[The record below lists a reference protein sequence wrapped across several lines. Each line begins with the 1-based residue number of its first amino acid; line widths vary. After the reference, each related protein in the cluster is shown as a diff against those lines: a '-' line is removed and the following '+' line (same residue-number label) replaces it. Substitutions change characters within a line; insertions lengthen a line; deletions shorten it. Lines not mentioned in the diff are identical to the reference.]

1 MTTKTTWCMANMQ
14 KRGRK
19 VELEKLLYS
28 TYGFSSFRPGQREV
42 IEEVLKGNNVIALL
56 PTGMGKSMCYQLPA
70 HLLPG
75 SVLIISP
82 LLSLMQDQVAQL
94 KKMGEKSVVAINS
107 FLKPEDKE
115 KIWSSLGTYRF
126 IFISPEMLVQPFVK
140 KQLQRINISLL
151 VADEAHCISQWG
163 FDFRPDYLRIAEIL
177 PLLNNPQ
184 VLALTATATAKV
196 TNEIIQYLNIH
207 DPYIYTHP
215 MDRKNL
221 VYDLKKFEEP
231 RQKMEWLKTFVSE
244 CEGPGIIYAGTR
256 KKAQQLAA
264 DLSQLGLSASFYH
277 GGMEHQ
283 DRVFVQQQFQNG
295 ELDWV
300 CSTNAF
306 GMGVHIP
313 NIRHVI
319 HFQLPTSIEGYVQEV
334 GRAGRDGKPALATL
348 LYALGD
354 EGLLQSLVMDE
365 LPTIREIHEV
375 YANSGDANRL
385 IEQGIVRE
393 TAYRV
398 VDYWKSQLPLDGTLR
413 QIEQL
418 QFEKINQAEKIRKLV
433 TIQTCIRQYI
443 SECFEQQLNEK
454 PENCC
459 VNDGIDYSV
468 FKKRVIQHK
477 KELPTSWKD
486 RLNFLLPS

>member
-1 MTTKTTWCMANMQ
+1 M
-14 KRGRK
+14 
-19 VELEKLLYS
+19 ELEKLLHS
-28 TYGFSSFRPGQREV
+28 TYGFNSFRPGQREV
-42 IEEVLKGNNVIALL
+42 IEEVLRGNDVIALL

-75 SVLIISP
+75 SVLIVSP

-115 KIWSSLGTYRF
+115 KIWSSLGNYRF

-140 KQLQRINISLL
+140 KQLQRITISLL

-163 FDFRPDYLRIAEIL
+163 FDFRPDYLRIAEIM
-177 PLLNNPQ
+177 PLLNHPQ
-184 VLALTATATAKV
+184 VLALTATATSKV
-196 TNEIIQYLNIH
+196 TSEIKKYLNI
-207 DPYIYTHP
+207 PNPFVYTHS

-221 VYDLKKFEEP
+221 VYDVKRFEDQKQKNEWLKKFVNE
-231 RQKMEWLKTFVSE
+231 L
-244 CEGPGIIYAGTR
+244 EGPGIVYAGTR

-264 DLSQLGLSASFYH
+264 ELTSVGLSTSFYH

-283 DRVFVQQQFQNG
+283 DRIFVQQQFQNG

-319 HFQLPTSIEGYVQEV
+319 HFQLPTSVEGYVQEV

-348 LYALGD
+348 LYAEGD
-354 EGLLQSLVMDE
+354 EGLLESLVMDE
-365 LPTIREIHEV
+365 LPTTREIREV
-375 YANSGDANRL
+375 YANSAEPERL
-385 IEQGIVRE
+385 VEQGVVRE
-393 TAYRV
+393 TALRV
-398 VDYWKSQLPLDGTLR
+398 IAYWQSRLPLEGTLR
-413 QIEQL
+413 QIEEL
-418 QFEKINQAEKIRKLV
+418 QKEKIKQAEKIRKLV
-433 TIQTCIRQYI
+433 TNQGCIRQYI
-443 SECFEQQLNEK
+443 SDCFEQRLTEK

-459 VNDGIDYSV
+459 KNDGIDYSP
-468 FKKRVIQHK
+468 FKKRAK
-477 KELPTSWKD
+477 KESKSTPNSWKD
-486 RLNFLLPS
+486 RLYTILPL